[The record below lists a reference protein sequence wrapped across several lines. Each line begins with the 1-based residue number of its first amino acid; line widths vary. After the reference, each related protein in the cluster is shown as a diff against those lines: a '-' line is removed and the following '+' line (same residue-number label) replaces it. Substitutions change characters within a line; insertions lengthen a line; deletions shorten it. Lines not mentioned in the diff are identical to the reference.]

1 MIEKNKPLQSIL
13 DAINKR
19 SAIHYQIPNVGK
31 FIFNKIVPYIF
42 IYRVPESGKR
52 DKMLVDL
59 AKTENASMV
68 YKSSDFPLEE
78 WIRPIAQKLAADFG
92 ACLLIEVWTAED
104 GQRDD
109 IEIHVA
115 QKDLLPLA
123 EYLEKNIRME
133 TLEISVGIEKDQ
145 HIPHP
150 PETNEL
156 FSKKELQN
164 KQILLLGLSI
174 KRNYMDENENILPI
188 LMRIYRESLA
198 KSLSRLF
205 FEFLRVYTHL
215 NATAQRINVHQE
227 LTPMMVEIDQ
237 ALAQETK
244 KFDFLLMVTPLNSH
258 EAWLQFKKD
267 KYWKAP
273 KFLYRPMHVD
283 PDLVKRRLYNLRIE
297 DIYDPTMAYIF
308 RDKRAELDSMIT
320 MLSDRGKEDF
330 LHGSLQ
336 VFGNVSEKLYNSAL
350 ALLMMT
356 EPEETAK
363 KSDDIISANDFAK
376 MAREEIRYLQKQN
389 AEFNSPVRVREDISG
404 VMVNRGAL
412 NISQEYKLTRG
423 RAMALIQHEIGT
435 HVVTY
440 FNGRQQPLNLF
451 SLGVPGYE
459 ELQEGLAV
467 LSEYIVNG
475 LNNDRLRIIAARVI
489 AVHHMLLGN
498 TFTDTFDL
506 LVDQYQFLPETAFN
520 LTMRVYRGGG
530 LTKDALYLK
539 GIIELLTYLQEGHE
553 VELLMMGKIR
563 KDYLPI
569 IKDLLQR
576 GVLIPPALIPRYMSE
591 EYKPRWRE
599 VIQKGSIF
607 KLVE

>member
-1 MIEKNKPLQSIL
+1 MTDKNKPLQRIL
-13 DAINKR
+13 HAIGKGT
-19 SAIHYQIPNVGK
+19 AIHYQIPNVGK
-31 FIFNKIVPYIF
+31 FIFNKIVPYVF
-42 IYRVPESGKR
+42 IYRINDADKK

-59 AKTENASMV
+59 AKTENASIV
-68 YKSSDFPLEE
+68 SRSSDFPLKD
-78 WIRPIAQKLAADFG
+78 WIQPIAQKLAEEFG
-92 ACLLIEVWTAED
+92 ACLLIEAWTAEPN
-104 GQRDD
+104 QKED
-109 IEIHVA
+109 IKVHLA

-133 TLEISVGIEKDQ
+133 APEIRVDIEKEQ
-145 HIPHP
+145 EIPHAP
-150 PETNEL
+150 DTEQL
-156 FSKKELQN
+156 FSKKDLQN
-164 KQILLLGLSI
+164 RQILLLGLSI
-174 KRNYMDENENILPI
+174 RQNYIDENENVLPI
-188 LMRIYRESLA
+188 LIRMYRETLA

-215 NATAQRINVHQE
+215 NATAQKISFHQE
-227 LTPMMVEIDQ
+227 LTPLMVDIDQ

-244 KFDFLLMVTPLNSH
+244 MFDFLLMVTPLNAH

-267 KYWKAP
+267 KYWKTP

-320 MLSDRGKEDF
+320 MLADRGKDDF

-350 ALLMMT
+350 AILMMT
-356 EPEETAK
+356 EPEGAPK
-363 KSDDIISANDFAK
+363 RSDDIISANDFAK

-389 AEFNSPVRVREDISG
+389 PEFNSPVRVREDISG

-412 NISQEYKLTRG
+412 NISKEYKLTKN

-467 LSEYIVNG
+467 MSEYIVNG

-506 LVDQYQFLPETAFN
+506 LIDQYYFQPETAFQ

-539 GIIELLTYLQEGHE
+539 GIIELLNYIQEGHQID
-553 VELLMMGKIR
+553 LLMMGKIR

-576 GVLIPPALIPRYMSE
+576 EILIPPAIIPRYLSAEYRPKWE
-591 EYKPRWRE
+591 EVK
-599 VIQKGSIF
+599 QKGSIF
-607 KLVE
+607 KLVD

>member
-1 MIEKNKPLQSIL
+1 MTDKNKPLQRIL
-13 DAINKR
+13 HAIGKGT
-19 SAIHYQIPNVGK
+19 AIHYQIPNVGK
-31 FIFNKIVPYIF
+31 FIFNKIVPYVF
-42 IYRVPESGKR
+42 IYRINDADKK

-59 AKTENASMV
+59 AKTENASIV
-68 YKSSDFPLEE
+68 SRSSDFPLKD
-78 WIRPIAQKLAADFG
+78 WIQPIAQKLAEEFG
-92 ACLLIEVWTAED
+92 ACLLIEAWTAEPN
-104 GQRDD
+104 QKED
-109 IEIHVA
+109 IKVHLA

-133 TLEISVGIEKDQ
+133 APEIRVDIEKEQ
-145 HIPHP
+145 EIPHAP
-150 PETNEL
+150 DTEQL
-156 FSKKELQN
+156 FSKKDLQN
-164 KQILLLGLSI
+164 RQILLMGLSI
-174 KRNYMDENENILPI
+174 RQNYIDENENVLPI
-188 LMRIYRESLA
+188 LIRMYRETLA

-215 NATAQRINVHQE
+215 NATAQKISFHQE
-227 LTPMMVEIDQ
+227 LTPLMVDIDQ

-244 KFDFLLMVTPLNSH
+244 MFDFLLMVTPLNAH

-267 KYWKAP
+267 KYWKTP

-320 MLSDRGKEDF
+320 MLADRGKDDF

-350 ALLMMT
+350 AILMMT
-356 EPEETAK
+356 EPEGAPK
-363 KSDDIISANDFAK
+363 RSDDIISANDFAK

-389 AEFNSPVRVREDISG
+389 PEFNSSVRVREDISG

-412 NISQEYKLTRG
+412 NISKEYKLTKN

-467 LSEYIVNG
+467 MSEYIVNG

-506 LVDQYQFLPETAFN
+506 LIDQYYFQPETAFQ

-539 GIIELLTYLQEGHE
+539 GIIELLNYIQEGHQID
-553 VELLMMGKIR
+553 LLMMGKIR

-576 GVLIPPALIPRYMSE
+576 EILIPPAIIPRYLSAEYRPKWE
-591 EYKPRWRE
+591 EVK
-599 VIQKGSIF
+599 QKGSIF
-607 KLVE
+607 KLVD